1 MRVVNRICIKTEEF
15 VDGPDRSIELKRGQE
30 YVTSADERDG
40 EVTVFS
46 TYWFRAPV
54 ELFAGPE
61 PLGGSR

>member
-1 MRVVNRICIKTEEF
+1 MKVVNRICIKSERF
-15 VDGPDRSIELKRGQE
+15 VDVGRSIELKRGQE
-30 YVTSADERDG
+30 YVTSADERAG
-40 EVTVFS
+40 EVAVFS